1 MAIQYPMYNN
11 YANNYPN
18 GNYQNTNYPNQF
30 AIPQQS
36 QQMMGNV
43 SNQNQYQIQNGGFI
57 CVPNEEEARRYPV
70 APGNSVTFKNENAP
84 YVYTKTMGFS
94 QLDRPLF
101 EKFRLVKEEDTETLS
116 EENRS
121 MSASTS
127 ESVKYLVQEDLSPL
141 VKDIK
146 NIQTKIKEIDSVLE
160 GVKASCDSSVK
171 QITTTKSSRQSST
184 KEAK

>member
-11 YANNYPN
+11 Y
-18 GNYQNTNYPNQF
+18 QNQF
-30 AIPQQS
+30 GMVQQPQS
-36 QQMMGNV
+36 IINPM
-43 SNQNQYQIQNGGFI
+43 QNQGQFQIQNGGFVS
-57 CVPNEEEARRYPV
+57 VPSEEDARRYPV

-101 EKFRLVKEEDTETLS
+101 EKFRLVKEEDVEVQEEEKSQAIASKTEPI
-116 EENRS
+116 
-121 MSASTS
+121 
-127 ESVKYLVQEDLSPL
+127 KYLMQEDLSPL

-160 GVKASCDSSVK
+160 GLKSSCDSSVK
-171 QITTTKSSRQSST
+171 QITTTKSAKSSI

>member
-11 YANNYPN
+11 Y
-18 GNYQNTNYPNQF
+18 QNQF
-30 AIPQQS
+30 GMVQQPQS
-36 QQMMGNV
+36 IINPM
-43 SNQNQYQIQNGGFI
+43 QNQGQFQIQNGGFVS
-57 CVPNEEEARRYPV
+57 VPSEEDARRYPV

-101 EKFRLVKEEDTETLS
+101 EKFRLVKEEDIDVQQEEKNNDSASKTET
-116 EENRS
+116 
-121 MSASTS
+121 
-127 ESVKYLVQEDLSPL
+127 VKYLVQEDLSPL

-146 NIQTKIKEIDSVLE
+146 QLQTKIKDIDSVLE
-160 GVKASCDSSVK
+160 GLKTSCDSSVK
-171 QITTTKSSRQSST
+171 QIMTTKSSKQSST

>member
-1 MAIQYPMYNN
+1 MVTFVTPV
-11 YANNYPN
+11 
-18 GNYQNTNYPNQF
+18 F
-30 AIPQQS
+30 E
-36 QQMMGNV
+36 
-43 SNQNQYQIQNGGFI
+43 NGGF
-57 CVPNEEEARRYPV
+57 VSVASEEDARRYPV

-101 EKFRLVKEEDTETLS
+101 EKFRLVKEEDNAVQN
-116 EENRS
+116 EEKNLDS
-121 MSASTS
+121 SSTS
-127 ESVKYLVQEDLSPL
+127 EPIKYLVQEDLTPL

-160 GVKASCDSSVK
+160 GLKSSCNSSEK
-171 QITTTKSSRQSST
+171 QTTTSKTTRTST